1 MRYHPCQAA
10 HWGAPAL
17 TGVVMKQF
25 AVKDELL
32 DAQTLRAAATAPFG
46 GADVFETIAVARRV
60 NGTDFDSWH
69 AEWTRAADAAY
80 SIGEA
85 AEGRGERETARLAF
99 LRATTSFRTAG
110 SVFLARPVDPRL
122 PASIARQTD
131 AFRRAITHFD
141 TPVEVLEIPYEGTT
155 LPGYFFS
162 PAPPGSPDAGAKRA
176 TVVLIDGYD
185 GTAEELYFWNAR
197 AALDRGYNVLAF
209 DGPGQGSVL
218 VEQGL
223 PLRPDYENVMTP
235 VIDFLLDRD
244 DVDPERIALIGLS
257 LGGYLAPR
265 AASGEHRVA
274 ACIADSGAF
283 DLFDASIA
291 RVPKP
296 LAGQIPDGNATA
308 LKLIDTLIDRM
319 LKSPTGGWA
328 LRRNLYAHDAATAMD
343 YFRLAQDFTL
353 KGFADTITCPTLITH
368 AEGDDIAVSAP
379 QLYDAL
385 TCEKQ
390 LILFTAEEGADQH
403 CEIGARQLYHA
414 RTFAWLDAHLH
425 PTRLA

>member
-1 MRYHPCQAA
+1 
-10 HWGAPAL
+10 
-17 TGVVMKQF
+17 MKEF
-25 AVKDELL
+25 AVRDELL

-60 NGTDFDSWH
+60 SGTDFDSWH
-69 AEWTRAADAAY
+69 AEWTKAADAAY
-80 SIGEA
+80 SIGVTAEA
-85 AEGRGERETARLAF
+85 RGETETARLAF

-131 AFRRAITHFD
+131 AFRRAIGHFD
-141 TPVEVLEIPYEGTT
+141 TPVEVLEIPFEGTT

-162 PAPPGSPDAGAKRA
+162 AVPAGAPDAAAKRA

-185 GTAEELYFWNAR
+185 GTTEELYFWNAR

-223 PLRPDYENVMTP
+223 PLRADYENVVTP
-235 VIDFLLDRD
+235 VIDFLLERG

-308 LKLIDTLIDRM
+308 LKLVDAMIDRM
-319 LKSPTGGWA
+319 IASPTGGWA
-328 LRRNLYAHDAATAMD
+328 LRRNLYAHDVDTAMD
-343 YFRLAQDFTL
+343 FFRVAKQFTL
-353 KGFADTITCPTLITH
+353 KGFAEKITCPTLVTH
-368 AEGDDIAVSAP
+368 AEGDDIGASAP

-385 TCEKQ
+385 TCEKEI
-390 LILFTAEEGADQH
+390 ILFTAEEGADQH
-403 CEIGARQLYHA
+403 CETGARQLYHA
-414 RTFAWLDAHLH
+414 RAFGWLDAHLE
-425 PTRLA
+425 PSRLA